1 MERKEG
7 RLVGQ
12 MLLWSG
18 SLEKVSPKLAQG
30 EGGWG
35 CWGPIWKQVGS
46 TSSGRP
52 LGPLWQEQEVEKG
65 IQHLL
70 NGVII
75 SLFRVTHKS
84 ASPMSVNLRAL
95 RNGCIRSLCSQPSPQ
110 LLYDPEPPGPSTLDG
125 QHLPGL
131 PCLFNPLTEGPFSQE
146 VCESCG
152 DAAGRLRIGE

>member
-1 MERKEG
+1 
-7 RLVGQ
+7 

-18 SLEKVSPKLAQG
+18 PPEKASPKLEQG
-30 EGGWG
+30 KGGWG
-35 CWGPIWKQVGS
+35 GWGAIWKQVGS
-46 TSSGRP
+46 ASSGRP
-52 LGPLWQEQEVEKG
+52 LGLLWQEQEVEKG

-84 ASPMSVNLRAL
+84 ASPLSVNLWPQD
-95 RNGCIRSLCSQPSPQ
+95 GCIRSLCTQPSPR
-110 LLYDPEPPGPSTLDG
+110 LLNDPEPPGPSILDG

-131 PCLFNPLTEGPFSQE
+131 LCLFNPLTEGPFSQ